1 MGGTDVEKPWMKH
14 WPSGVPKSIKYIE
27 MPVYNFLS
35 RAAKRNP
42 ERVASIY
49 NDREITY
56 SEYEELSNRFA
67 SALAE
72 LGVKKGDRVAIHL
85 LNVPQF
91 VISYFGALKA
101 GATIVPCNPLF
112 AERELEIILSD
123 SGSETIITFDL
134 DLTYKRIINIKDKTK
149 LRNIIRTGLDDYLLF
164 PDKILS
170 PNIERKKVEDA
181 KKDGSYVFSEL
192 LKVETKTPRAKISP
206 KKDLAHLSYTGGT
219 TGTPKGVMLTHFNV
233 VANVLQNTFWMI
245 PLTTEKDTDIPI
257 WQKFMMNTEKSDEQ
271 IAKELQD
278 EGIEVSP
285 DEVTRL
291 INQRHVTFS
300 AVPWFH
306 AMGMIAYLDL
316 PIFNIQ
322 TMVIFSRYDPK
333 EYLEAIEK
341 YKPDAI
347 GGAPPMF
354 VPLLNYPEFKK
365 YDLSSIKCI
374 ASGAGPLPVT
384 NLKQLQ
390 EATSGTV
397 IEAYG
402 LTEVTMGVL
411 YNPASKDALRK
422 PGSVG
427 IPLSDTG
434 AKIVDAETGTKE
446 LSAGEL
452 GEIIVRGPQVMKGY
466 WNKPEETKN
475 VLREGWL
482 FTGDLG
488 RMDEDGYF
496 YIVDR
501 KKDLLKYKGYSVFPR
516 DIEEVLYEHPAIKD
530 CAVVGKPD
538 ESVGEL
544 PVAFVVLKDG
554 ASATKEQLME
564 FVAERVAPYK
574 KIKDVIFKDVL
585 PISLAGKV
593 LRRVLREEA
602 SKMS

>member
-1 MGGTDVEKPWMKH
+1 MEKPWLKL
-14 WPSGVPKSIKYIE
+14 WPSGVPKSLKYPE

-35 RAAKRNP
+35 RAAKKIPNRIL
-42 ERVASIY
+42 SIY

-56 SEYEELSNRFA
+56 GEYEELTNRFA
-67 SALAE
+67 SALIE
-72 LGVKKGDRVAIHL
+72 LGVKKGDRIAIHL

-101 GATIVPCNPLF
+101 GATIFPCNPLLV
-112 AERELEIILSD
+112 ERELETLLND
-123 SGSETIITFDL
+123 SGTETIITFDI
-134 DLTYKRIINIKDKTK
+134 DLTYKKVESVKDKTK
-149 LRNIIRTGLDDYLLF
+149 LRNVIKTGLDDYLLF
-164 PDKILS
+164 PEKILS
-170 PNIERKKVEDA
+170 PDTERKKTEEA
-181 KKDGSYVFSEL
+181 KKNDDYLFPEL
-192 LKVETKTPRAKISP
+192 LKVETKTTGVKVNP
-206 KKDLAHLSYTGGT
+206 KEDLAHLSYTGGT

-233 VANVLQNTFWMI
+233 TANIMQNTFWMI
-245 PLTTEKDTDIPI
+245 PLTAERDIDIPI
-257 WQKFMMNTEKSDEQ
+257 WQKVMMKTEKSDEE
-271 IAKELQD
+271 IAEELQA
-278 EGIEVSP
+278 EGIEATPEDVA
-285 DEVTRL
+285 RL
-291 INQRHVTFS
+291 INKRRLTFA

-306 AMGMIAYLDL
+306 AMGMIAYLCL
-316 PIFNIQ
+316 PICNMQ
-322 TMVIFSRYDPK
+322 TMVIFLRFDPK

-354 VPLLNYPEFKK
+354 VPLLNHPDFKK
-365 YDLSSIKCI
+365 YDLSSVKLI
-374 ASGAGPLPVT
+374 ASGAAPLPVT
-384 NLKQLQ
+384 NLKRLQ

-411 YNPASKDALRK
+411 YNPASKDAVRK

-427 IPLSDTG
+427 MPLIDTD

-446 LSAGEL
+446 LSPGEL
-452 GEIIVRGPQVMKGY
+452 GEIVVKGPQIMKGY

-482 FTGDLG
+482 HTGDLG
-488 RMDEDGYF
+488 KMDEDGYF

-501 KKDLLKYKGYSVFPR
+501 KKDMLKYKGYSVFPR
-516 DIEEVLYEHPAIKD
+516 DIEEVLHEHPAVKE
-530 CAVVGKPD
+530 CAVIGKPD

-544 PVAFVVLKDG
+544 PVAFVVLKEG
-554 ASATKEQLME
+554 ASATKEELIDY
-564 FVAERVAPYK
+564 VSERVAPYK
-574 KIKDVIFKDVL
+574 KIRDVIFKDML

-593 LRRVLREEA
+593 LRRVLREEI